1 MIISASPA
9 DVPAGP
15 KVVAIG
21 SFDGVHLGHRHLLA
35 RARQLAEER
44 GWPLLVYT
52 FDPPTKVFVRGVG
65 MLSTLTE
72 KLELLEEQGVDVTLA
87 VPFNETFAARDKEE
101 FLQDLREIGAAQ
113 IVVGTD
119 FGFGRGRSG
128 RPTDLEAVAPT
139 LTVPLLELAGEPVKS
154 TRIRELL
161 EKGDVEAARH
171 LLGRPYSARG
181 LVMRGDGIGA
191 RLGFPTANVE
201 PAANKVLPRGV
212 FAARAASDAGE
223 YPAVV
228 NVGVRPTIGGGDL
241 RFEAHLLGFNGDLY
255 GHELQVTFL
264 KKLRDEKRFSNQE
277 ELREQ
282 IARDLVE
289 ARRFFGL

>member
-1 MIISASPA
+1 MIIAASPK

-21 SFDGVHLGHRHLLA
+21 SFDGVHLGHRHLLSLA
-35 RARQLAEER
+35 RKEAAAH

-72 KLELLEEQGVDVTLA
+72 KLELLEEAGVDVTLA
-87 VPFNETFAARDKEE
+87 VPFDETFAARDKDE
-101 FLQDLREIGAAQ
+101 FLGDLRQIEARR
-113 IVVGTD
+113 IVVGAD

-128 RPTDLEAVAPT
+128 GPADLGQVAPVNV
-139 LTVPLLELAGEPVKS
+139 VPLLELAGGAVKS

-181 LVMRGDGIGA
+181 IVLRGD
-191 RLGFPTANVE
+191 RLGREIGFPTANVE
-201 PAANKVLPRGV
+201 PAPNKVLPRGV
-212 FAARAASDAGE
+212 FAAHVASGGTGFH
-223 YPAVV
+223 AVV
-228 NVGVRPTIGGGDL
+228 NVGVRPPLDGDEL
-241 RFEAHLLGFNGDLY
+241 RFEAHLLGYSGELY
-255 GHELQVTFL
+255 GHELRVTFL
-264 KKLRDEKRFSNQE
+264 KKLRDERRFNDLE
-277 ELREQ
+277 ELRAQ
-282 IARDLVE
+282 IARDVE
-289 ARRFFGL
+289 EALRYFDL